1 MNEILFSNRELAR
14 LRAAEYLVIA
24 SPFVHVDRI
33 APFHVLIYVTSG
45 TIYVTEDGV
54 PYDVQPGEL
63 LFLKSGVHHW
73 GQRQIPAGT
82 SWYYLHFEL
91 PPCGEPPFD
100 PSDRRAGQ
108 IGALALPKKLTGL
121 TGSQLERMIRDYVGR
136 FEDGR
141 STDPWN
147 DPLRLHELL
156 TACALWESSAA
167 EEPPSLAD
175 ELARYLQEHCGE
187 AFRSEALEARFYLSY
202 KHLAEI
208 FRKNTG
214 MSPLQYHYDLQMR
227 EACRLLRT
235 TTLGVSEIAARLGFA
250 IDPAARAAAA
260 ELKSRYTVVMV
271 THNMQQAARISDNT
285 AFFLL
290 GELVEFG
297 KTEQLFSTPAD
308 KRTEDYIT
316 GRFG

>member
-1 MNEILFSNRELAR
+1 MNEIFFSNRELPR

-91 PPCGEPPFD
+91 PLCGEPPFD

-121 TGSQLERMIRDYVGR
+121 AGSHLERMIRDYVGR

-235 TTLGVSEIAARLGFA
+235 TTLGVSEIAARLGFGDA
-250 IDPAARAAAA
+250 
-260 ELKSRYTVVMV
+260 LYFSRRFRQKTGSSPSQYRK
-271 THNMQQAARISDNT
+271 A
-285 AFFLL
+285 
-290 GELVEFG
+290 LV
-297 KTEQLFSTPAD
+297 LHL
-308 KRTEDYIT
+308 
-316 GRFG
+316 